1 MTAEP
6 LSIPLSVLLRLIE
19 ARYPKWGGFADP
31 RFVKEALSH
40 KQAALARAH
49 EWLSADGAD
58 GLGALHR
65 ASQHDEI
72 LERIKKLASATNW
85 LYLTVPKTGDLD
97 LLHQGISKA
106 ELCAALIDLLHGP
119 GASPE
124 RLSRFFDFVA
134 SVGASPKWTFSTYLL
149 LLAHPQTEVFVKPTV
164 MKTFLALI
172 GQPSVWSDMP
182 SGATY
187 AHLLQLC
194 TELKTQLALYGA
206 ADMLDVH
213 GFIWA
218 VTNQSERKTKLS
230 MSKVAVREPAPQ
242 YTVTPA
248 PPPSTQSNNTN
259 TTYPLAQCATETGLD
274 EATLTAWLSA
284 IQRKRQAIVYGPP
297 GTGKTFTAQKLAL
310 HVAGGDEARVEVV
323 QFHPAYAYEDF
334 IQGMRPKARANGG
347 LDYPVVDGR
356 FVQFCKA
363 ARAQTG
369 ACVLVIDEINR
380 ANVSR
385 VFGELMF
392 LLEYRD
398 QAITLAS
405 GERFSI
411 PRNVIVLG
419 TMNTADRSIA
429 LVDYALRRRF
439 AFLPLRPNYELL
451 RRFHAD
457 TMMPIKAMDELIRTL
472 QQINTHIGDAN
483 YALGPSFFLV
493 SDLET
498 QLPSIWQTEIEPY
511 LEEYFFDKPDVVD
524 QFRWEAVRV
533 AMGNSA

>member
-6 LSIPLSVLLRLIE
+6 LSIPLSTLLRLIE
-19 ARYPKWGGFADP
+19 SRYPKWASFADP

-40 KQAALARAH
+40 KPAALARAQ
-49 EWLSADGAD
+49 EWLNAD
-58 GLGALHR
+58 ALSSLQR
-65 ASQHDEI
+65 AGQHDEI

-97 LLHQGISKA
+97 LLHQGISKT
-106 ELCAALIDLLHGP
+106 EVCAAIIDVLHSP

-134 SVGASPKWTFSTYLL
+134 SVGASPKWAFPTYFL
-149 LLAHPQTEVFVKPTV
+149 LLAHPQTEIFVKPTV

-172 GQPSVWSDMP
+172 GQPSIWSDVP

-187 AHLLQLC
+187 ANLLQLC
-194 TELKTQLALYGA
+194 ADLRTQLAPYGVT
-206 ADMLDVH
+206 DMLDVH

-218 VTNQSERKTKLS
+218 VTNQSARKTKSSLGKTTERETS
-230 MSKVAVREPAPQ
+230 VTVREPAPQ
-242 YTVTPA
+242 YVVTPA
-248 PPPSTQSNNTN
+248 PTPSTPKANA
-259 TTYPLAQCATETGLD
+259 YPLAQCAAETGLD
-274 EATLTAWLSA
+274 EATLTEWLSA
-284 IQRKRQAIVYGPP
+284 IHRKRQAIVYGPP
-297 GTGKTFTAQKLAL
+297 GTGKTFVVQKLAL
-310 HVAGGDEARVEVV
+310 HLAGGDESQIEIV
-323 QFHPAYAYEDF
+323 QFHPAYSYEDF

-347 LDYPVVDGR
+347 LDYPIVDGR

-369 ACVLVIDEINR
+369 MCVLVVDEINR
-380 ANVSR
+380 ANLSR

-411 PRNVIVLG
+411 PHNVILLG

-429 LVDYALRRRF
+429 LVDHGLRRRF

-451 RRFHAD
+451 RRFHAG
-457 TMMPIKAMDELIRTL
+457 TSVSSIAMDELIRTL
-472 QQINTHIGDAN
+472 QQINAHIGDDH

-493 SDLET
+493 SDLQT

-511 LEEYFFDKPDVVD
+511 LEEYFFDKPDVVE
-524 QFRWEAVRV
+524 QFRWDVVRV
-533 AMGNSA
+533 AVSR